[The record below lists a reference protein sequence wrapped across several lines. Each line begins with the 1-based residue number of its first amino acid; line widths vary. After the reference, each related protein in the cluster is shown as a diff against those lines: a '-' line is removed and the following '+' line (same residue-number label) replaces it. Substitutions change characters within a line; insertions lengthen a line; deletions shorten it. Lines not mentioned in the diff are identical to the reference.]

1 MWQPPFCK
9 NEIMNYKVLTI
20 NPGSTSTKIALYGE
34 QGELWSQTLRHPA
47 EEIARFGRIAEQF
60 EWRLGLI
67 LDAMAERGEDITT
80 LSAVVGRGGLTKP
93 VTGGAYE
100 VSEALIEEL
109 RTTTMEHASNLG
121 APLADAIARRAGV
134 KAYIA
139 DPPTVD
145 ELQPAARVSGVKAL
159 PRISVFHALNQK
171 AVARRYAAEVGKAYE
186 ELNLVVAH
194 MGGGV
199 SVGAHRKGCVID
211 VNNALDGE
219 GPIAPERAGT
229 LPAGS
234 LVELCFSGRYTK
246 AEVKKMLC
254 GKGGVVD
261 LLGTNSMIDVRAR
274 AAEGDAE
281 ASLVLE
287 AMCYTIAKNI
297 GAMAAALDG
306 KVDAVILTGGLAHSE
321 VITDNIAHRVSFIAP
336 VEIYPGEDEMLALA
350 ESGLAILR
358 GERTAKIYE

>member
-1 MWQPPFCK
+1 
-9 NEIMNYKVLTI
+9 MNYRVLTI
-20 NPGSTSTKIALYGE
+20 NPGSTSTKIALYGM

-60 EWRLGLI
+60 EWRLSLI
-67 LDAMAERGEDITT
+67 LDAMAERGEDICE

-93 VTGGAYE
+93 VMGGTYE
-100 VSEALIEEL
+100 VTAALIEEL
-109 RTTTMEHASNLG
+109 RTTSMEHASNLG
-121 APLADAIARRAGV
+121 APLADAIARKAGV
-134 KAYIA
+134 KAYIV

-145 ELQPAARVSGVKAL
+145 ELHPSARVSGVKAL

-171 AVARRYAAEVGKAYE
+171 AVARRYAAQIDRPYE

-219 GPIAPERAGT
+219 GPIAPERAGS

-234 LVELCFSGRYTK
+234 LVELCFSGKYTK
-246 AEVKKMLC
+246 SEVKKMLC

-261 LLGTNSMIDVRAR
+261 LLGTNSMIEVRER
-274 AAEGDAE
+274 AANGDKE
-281 ASLVLE
+281 AALVLD

-306 KVDAVILTGGLAHSE
+306 EVDAVILTGGLAHSE
-321 VITDNIAHRVSFIAP
+321 VITDNISHRIRFVAP

-350 ESGLAILR
+350 ESGLAVLR
-358 GERTAKIYE
+358 GEREAKIYE

>member
-1 MWQPPFCK
+1 MS
-9 NEIMNYKVLTI
+9 YKVLTI

-34 QGELWSQTLRHPA
+34 QGELWNQTLRHPA
-47 EEIARFGRIAEQF
+47 EEIAHFGRIAEQF
-60 EWRLGLI
+60 EWRLSLI
-67 LDAMAERGEDITT
+67 LEAMEARGESLSE

-93 VTGGAYE
+93 VMGGTYE
-100 VSEALIEEL
+100 VTTALIDEL
-109 RTTTMEHASNLG
+109 RTTPMEHASNLG
-121 APLADAIARRAGV
+121 APLADAIARKAGV
-134 KAYIA
+134 KAYIV

-145 ELQPAARVSGVKAL
+145 ELQPTARVSGVKAL
-159 PRISVFHALNQK
+159 PRLSVFHALNQK
-171 AVARRYAAEVGKAYE
+171 AVARRYAAEVGKPYE

-219 GPIAPERAGT
+219 GPIAPERAGS

-234 LVELCFSGRYTK
+234 LVELCFSGKYTK

-261 LLGTNSMIDVRAR
+261 LLGTNSMIEVRER
-274 AAEGDAE
+274 AAAGDEE

-287 AMCYTIAKNI
+287 AMCYSIAKNI

-306 KVDAVILTGGLAHSE
+306 KVDAVILTGGLAYSE
-321 VITDNIAHRVSFIAP
+321 VITDKIAHRISFIAP
-336 VEIYPGEDEMLALA
+336 IEIYPGEDEMLALA
-350 ESGLAILR
+350 ESGLAVLR
-358 GERTAKIYE
+358 GEREAKIYE

>member
-1 MWQPPFCK
+1 MS
-9 NEIMNYKVLTI
+9 YKVLTI

-34 QGELWSQTLRHPA
+34 QGELWNQTLRHPA

-60 EWRLGLI
+60 EWRLSLI
-67 LDAMAERGEDITT
+67 LDAMVGRGENISD

-93 VTGGAYE
+93 VMGGIYE
-100 VSEALIEEL
+100 VSESLIEEL
-109 RTTTMEHASNLG
+109 RTTSMEHASNLG
-121 APLADAIARRAGV
+121 APLANAIARKAGV
-134 KAYIA
+134 SAYIV

-145 ELQPAARVSGVKAL
+145 ELQPTARVSGVKAL

-171 AVARRYAAEVGKAYE
+171 AVARRYATQVGKPYE

-199 SVGAHRKGCVID
+199 SVGTHRKGYVID

-219 GPIAPERAGT
+219 GPIAPERAGS

-234 LVELCFSGRYTK
+234 LVELCFSGKYSK

-254 GKGGVVD
+254 GKGGVVN
-261 LLGTNSMIDVRAR
+261 LLGTNSMIEVRER
-274 AAEGDAE
+274 AASGDEE
-281 ASLVLE
+281 AALVLD
-287 AMCYTIAKNI
+287 AMCYSIAKNI

-306 KVDAVILTGGLAHSE
+306 EVDAVILTGGLAHSE
-321 VITDNIAHRVSFIAP
+321 VITGNISRRISFIAP

-350 ESGLAILR
+350 ESGLAVLR
-358 GERTAKIYE
+358 GEREAKIYE

>member
-1 MWQPPFCK
+1 MS
-9 NEIMNYKVLTI
+9 YKVLTI

-34 QGELWSQTLRHPA
+34 QGELWNQTLRHPA
-47 EEIARFGRIAEQF
+47 EEIAHFGRIAEQF
-60 EWRLGLI
+60 EWRLSLI
-67 LDAMAERGEDITT
+67 LEAMEARGESLSE

-93 VTGGAYE
+93 VMGGTYE
-100 VSEALIEEL
+100 VTTALIDEL
-109 RTTTMEHASNLG
+109 RTTPMEHASNLG
-121 APLADAIARRAGV
+121 APLADAIARKAGV
-134 KAYIA
+134 KAYIV

-145 ELQPAARVSGVKAL
+145 ELQPTARVSGVKAL
-159 PRISVFHALNQK
+159 PRLSVFHALNQK
-171 AVARRYAAEVGKAYE
+171 AVARRYAAEVGKPYE

-219 GPIAPERAGT
+219 GPIAPERAGS

-234 LVELCFSGRYTK
+234 LVELCFSGKYTK

-261 LLGTNSMIDVRAR
+261 LLGTNSMIEVRER
-274 AAEGDAE
+274 AAAGDQE

-287 AMCYTIAKNI
+287 AMCYSIAKNI

-306 KVDAVILTGGLAHSE
+306 KVDAVILTGGLAYSE
-321 VITDNIAHRVSFIAP
+321 VITDKIAHRISFIAP
-336 VEIYPGEDEMLALA
+336 IEIYPGEDEMLALA
-350 ESGLAILR
+350 ESGLAVLR
-358 GERTAKIYE
+358 GEREAKIYE

>member
-1 MWQPPFCK
+1 
-9 NEIMNYKVLTI
+9 MNYKVLTI
-20 NPGSTSTKIALYGE
+20 NPGSTSTKIALYNE
-34 QGELWSQTLRHPA
+34 QGEVWNQTLRHPA

-60 EWRLGLI
+60 EWRLSLI
-67 LDAMAERGEDITT
+67 LDAMAERGENLAE

-93 VTGGAYE
+93 VMGGTYE
-100 VSEALIEEL
+100 VSPALIEEL
-109 RTTTMEHASNLG
+109 RTTKMEHASNLG
-121 APLADAIARRAGV
+121 APLADAIAHKAGV
-134 KAYIA
+134 KAYIV

-145 ELQPAARVSGVKAL
+145 ELQPTARVSGVKAL
-159 PRISVFHALNQK
+159 PRLSVFHALNQK
-171 AVARRYAAEVGKAYE
+171 AVARRYAAEVGKPYE
-186 ELNLVVAH
+186 ELNLIVAH

-219 GPIAPERAGT
+219 GPIAPERAGS

-234 LVELCFSGRYTK
+234 LVELCFSGEYTK

-261 LLGTNSMIDVRAR
+261 LLGTNSIIEVRER
-274 AAEGDAE
+274 AAAGDAD
-281 ASLVLE
+281 AQLVLD

-306 KVDAVILTGGLAHSE
+306 EVDAVILTGGLAYSE
-321 VITDNIAHRVSFIAP
+321 VITDNIARRISFISKVA
-336 VEIYPGEDEMLALA
+336 IYPGEDEMLALA
-350 ESGLAILR
+350 ESGLAVLR
-358 GERTAKIYE
+358 GERSAKIYE

>member
-1 MWQPPFCK
+1 
-9 NEIMNYKVLTI
+9 MNYKVLTI
-20 NPGSTSTKIALYGE
+20 NPGSTSTKIALYNE
-34 QGELWSQTLRHPA
+34 QGEVWNQTLRHPA

-60 EWRLGLI
+60 EWRLSLI
-67 LDAMAERGEDITT
+67 LDAMAERGENLAE

-93 VTGGAYE
+93 VMGGTYE
-100 VSEALIEEL
+100 VSPTLIEEL
-109 RTTTMEHASNLG
+109 RTTKMEHASNLG
-121 APLADAIARRAGV
+121 APLADAIAHKAGV
-134 KAYIA
+134 KAYIV

-145 ELQPAARVSGVKAL
+145 ELQPTARVSGVKAL
-159 PRISVFHALNQK
+159 PRLSVFHALNQK
-171 AVARRYAAEVGKAYE
+171 AVARRYAAEVGKPYE

-219 GPIAPERAGT
+219 GPIAPERAGS

-234 LVELCFSGRYTK
+234 LVELCFSGEYTK

-261 LLGTNSMIDVRAR
+261 LLGTNSIIEVRER
-274 AAEGDAE
+274 AAAGDAD
-281 ASLVLE
+281 AQLVLD

-306 KVDAVILTGGLAHSE
+306 EVDAVILTGGLAYSE
-321 VITDNIAHRVSFIAP
+321 VITDNIARRISFISKVA
-336 VEIYPGEDEMLALA
+336 IYPGEDEMLALA
-350 ESGLAILR
+350 ESGMAVLQ
-358 GERTAKIYE
+358 GERSAKIYE

>member
-1 MWQPPFCK
+1 MS
-9 NEIMNYKVLTI
+9 YKVLTI

-34 QGELWSQTLRHPA
+34 QGELWNQTLRHPA
-47 EEIARFGRIAEQF
+47 EEIAHFGRIAEQF
-60 EWRLGLI
+60 EWRLSLI
-67 LDAMAERGEDITT
+67 LEAMEARGESLSE

-93 VTGGAYE
+93 VMGGTYE
-100 VSEALIEEL
+100 VTTALIDEL
-109 RTTTMEHASNLG
+109 RTTPMEHASNLG
-121 APLADAIARRAGV
+121 APLADAIARKAGV
-134 KAYIA
+134 KAYIV

-145 ELQPAARVSGVKAL
+145 ELQPTARVSGVKAL
-159 PRISVFHALNQK
+159 PRLSVFHALNQK
-171 AVARRYAAEVGKAYE
+171 AVARRYAAEVGKPYE

-219 GPIAPERAGT
+219 GPIAPERTGS

-234 LVELCFSGRYTK
+234 LVELCFSGKYTK

-261 LLGTNSMIDVRAR
+261 LLGTNSMIEVRER
-274 AAEGDAE
+274 AAAGDEE

-287 AMCYTIAKNI
+287 AMCYSIAKNI

-306 KVDAVILTGGLAHSE
+306 KVDAVILTGGLAYSE
-321 VITDNIAHRVSFIAP
+321 VITDKIAHRISFIAP
-336 VEIYPGEDEMLALA
+336 IEIYPGEDEMLALA
-350 ESGLAILR
+350 ESGLAVLR
-358 GERTAKIYE
+358 GEREAKIYE

>member
-1 MWQPPFCK
+1 MS
-9 NEIMNYKVLTI
+9 YKVLTI

-34 QGELWSQTLRHPA
+34 QGELWNQTLRHPA
-47 EEIARFGRIAEQF
+47 EEIAHFGRIAEQF
-60 EWRLGLI
+60 EWRLSLI
-67 LDAMAERGEDITT
+67 LEAMEARGESLSE

-93 VTGGAYE
+93 VMGGTYE
-100 VSEALIEEL
+100 VTTALIDEL
-109 RTTTMEHASNLG
+109 RTTPMEHASNLG
-121 APLADAIARRAGV
+121 APLADAIARKAGV
-134 KAYIA
+134 KAYIV

-145 ELQPAARVSGVKAL
+145 ELQPTARVSGVKAL

-171 AVARRYAAEVGKAYE
+171 AVARRYAAEVGKPYE

-194 MGGGV
+194 MGGGD

-219 GPIAPERAGT
+219 GPIAPERTGS

-234 LVELCFSGRYTK
+234 LVELCFSGKYTK

-261 LLGTNSMIDVRAR
+261 LLGTNSMIEVRER
-274 AAEGDAE
+274 AAAGDEE

-287 AMCYTIAKNI
+287 AMCYSIAKNI

-306 KVDAVILTGGLAHSE
+306 KVDAVILTGGLAYSE
-321 VITDNIAHRVSFIAP
+321 VITDKIAHRISFIAP
-336 VEIYPGEDEMLALA
+336 IEIYPGEDEMLALA
-350 ESGLAILR
+350 ESGLAVLR
-358 GERTAKIYE
+358 GEREAKIYE

>member
-1 MWQPPFCK
+1 MS
-9 NEIMNYKVLTI
+9 YKVLTI

-34 QGELWSQTLRHPA
+34 QGELWNQTLRHPA
-47 EEIARFGRIAEQF
+47 EEIAHFGRIAEQF
-60 EWRLGLI
+60 EWRLSLI
-67 LDAMAERGEDITT
+67 LEAMEARGESLSE

-93 VTGGAYE
+93 VMGGTYE
-100 VSEALIEEL
+100 VTTALIDEL
-109 RTTTMEHASNLG
+109 RTTPMEHASNLG
-121 APLADAIARRAGV
+121 APLADAIARKAGV
-134 KAYIA
+134 KAYIV

-145 ELQPAARVSGVKAL
+145 ELQPTARVSGVKAL

-171 AVARRYAAEVGKAYE
+171 AVARRDAAEVGKPYE

-219 GPIAPERAGT
+219 GPIAPERAGS

-234 LVELCFSGRYTK
+234 LVELCFSGKYTK

-261 LLGTNSMIDVRAR
+261 LLGTNSMIEVRER
-274 AAEGDAE
+274 AAAGDEE

-287 AMCYTIAKNI
+287 AMCYSIAKNI

-306 KVDAVILTGGLAHSE
+306 KVDAVILTGGLAYSE
-321 VITDNIAHRVSFIAP
+321 VITDKIAHRISFIAP
-336 VEIYPGEDEMLALA
+336 IEIYPGEDEMLALA
-350 ESGLAILR
+350 ESGLAVLR
-358 GERTAKIYE
+358 GEREAKIYE

>member
-1 MWQPPFCK
+1 M
-9 NEIMNYKVLTI
+9 MNYRVLTI
-20 NPGSTSTKIALYGE
+20 NPGSTSTKIALYDG
-34 QGELWSQTLRHPA
+34 QGELWNRTLRHPA

-67 LDAMAERGEDITT
+67 LEAMNEMGEDISE

-93 VTGGAYE
+93 VMGGTYE
-100 VSEALIEEL
+100 VTETLIEEL
-109 RTTTMEHASNLG
+109 RTTKMEHASNLG
-121 APLADAIARRAGV
+121 APLADAIAHKAGV
-134 KAYIA
+134 KAYIV

-145 ELQPAARVSGVKAL
+145 EFQPTARVSGVKAL

-171 AVARRYAAEVGKAYE
+171 AVARRYAAEVGKPYE
-186 ELNLVVAH
+186 ELNLVIAH
-194 MGGGV
+194 MGGGI
-199 SVGAHRKGCVID
+199 SVGAHCKGCVID

-219 GPIAPERAGT
+219 GPIAPERAGS

-234 LVELCFSGRYTK
+234 LVELCFSGKFTR

-261 LLGTNSMIDVRAR
+261 LLGTNSMIEVRER
-274 AAEGDAE
+274 AATGDSE
-281 ASLVLE
+281 AALVLD

-306 KVDAVILTGGLAHSE
+306 DVDAVILTGGLAHSE
-321 VITDNIAHRVSFIAP
+321 VITDNIAHRTRFIAP
-336 VEIYPGEDEMLALA
+336 VEVYPGEDEMLALA
-350 ESGLAILR
+350 ESGLAVLR
-358 GERTAKIYE
+358 GERKAKIYE